1 MKKPDCRIP
10 TYTVREFTWAPG
22 SSSLSQ
28 RASYGFAEASSLRI
42 PAGKQ
47 PGERVWSDACDVGFM
62 VCGRTRNVLFTQV
75 GEDRDPEGEFRSW
88 RFASENNEF
97 EITIFND

>member
-1 MKKPDCRIP
+1 MRAPDCKIP
-10 TYTVREFTWAPG
+10 HYSIHFFTWNGNKGAV
-22 SSSLSQ
+22 
-28 RASYGFAEASSLRI
+28 EASDLRL